1 MIGMPLMNSPL
12 YPDADRHF
20 RQSLGVDLDA
30 LLAPIDPSAPCG
42 QPARRCPSYAALC
55 EARRQDDP
63 TLPLGAW
70 ERELK
75 RADWGAV
82 SLLIGHALQHES
94 KDMQLLAWL
103 YEAQVKLYGIAGIG
117 PTLVLIR
124 EICTRYW
131 DDIHPSAADGDV
143 EHRANIVGSIA
154 EKNLPAIRLAP
165 LIGNAGNRPYC
176 WADWERA
183 YRNEQFR
190 PAHGKTEVELEG
202 VSLQELQSAL
212 GGAATDDF
220 IEMRQCLS
228 AGLQAIEE
236 LSAAL
241 DPLFGDQAPSISNM
255 AELLEQMRSLID
267 GELHK
272 RGIEPHEPAPESET
286 AAAAAA
292 EHIVEREATPERSV
306 AVGALRERAD
316 AYARLAETAEIL
328 MRLEPHSPVPYLV
341 RRATEWGRLNTAEL
355 YQELFLRLG
364 GQINIFEV
372 LGIDSP
378 GNAK

>member
-1 MIGMPLMNSPL
+1 MNSPL
-12 YPDADRHF
+12 NPDADRHF

-30 LLAPIDPSAPCG
+30 LLAPIDPAAPCG

-75 RADWGAV
+75 RADWNAV

-103 YEAQVKLYGIAGIG
+103 YEAQVKLYGIAGIA

-165 LIGNAGNRPYC
+165 LISIDGSRAYC
-176 WADWERA
+176 WADWEHA
-183 YRNEQFR
+183 YRLEQLR
-190 PAHGKTEVELEG
+190 PAHGKTDVELEG

-212 GGAATDDF
+212 GSAATDDL
-220 IEMRQCLS
+220 IELRNGLS
-228 AGLQAIEE
+228 ASLQAIEA

-241 DPLFGDQAPSISNM
+241 DPLFGDHAPSMSNM
-255 AELLEQMRSLID
+255 AELLGQMRSLVD

-272 RGIEPHEPAPESET
+272 RGVKPHGPAPEHET
-286 AAAAAA
+286 AAPSA
-292 EHIVEREATPERSV
+292 EHIVERAATAERT
-306 AVGALRERAD
+306 APGDAMRERAD

-328 MRLEPHSPVPYLV
+328 MRLDPHSPVPYLV
-341 RRATEWGRLNTAEL
+341 RRATEWSRLNTAEL

-372 LGIDSP
+372 LGIASP
-378 GNAK
+378 GDAK

>member
-1 MIGMPLMNSPL
+1 MNSPL
-12 YPDADRHF
+12 YPEADRHF
-20 RQSLGVDLDA
+20 RQSLGIGLHA
-30 LLAPIDPSAPCG
+30 LLAPIDPASPCG

-82 SLLIGHALQHES
+82 SQLIGHALQVES

-103 YEAQVKLYGIAGIG
+103 YEAQVKLHGIAGIG
-117 PTLVLIR
+117 PTLELIR
-124 EICTRYW
+124 ETCTRYW
-131 DDIHPSAADGDV
+131 DDIHPRAADGDV

-154 EKNLPAIRLAP
+154 EKNLRAIRLAP
-165 LIGNAGNRPYC
+165 LIGIDGNRPYC
-176 WADWERA
+176 WADWEHA
-183 YRNEQFR
+183 YRNEQLR
-190 PAHGKTEVELEG
+190 PAQGKTDVELEG
-202 VSLQELQSAL
+202 VSLQALQSAL
-212 GGAATDDF
+212 GGAATDSF
-220 IEMRQCLS
+220 IELRSHLS
-228 AGLQAIEE
+228 AGLQAIEA

-241 DPLFGDQAPSISNM
+241 DPLFGDQAPSMSNM

-267 GELHK
+267 GELHR
-272 RGIEPHEPAPESET
+272 RGLEPHGAAPDDESAAPEPA
-286 AAAAAA
+286 
-292 EHIVEREATPERSV
+292 HVVERETTLER
-306 AVGALRERAD
+306 AAACDAPRERAQ
-316 AYARLAETAEIL
+316 AYARLAETAELL
-328 MRLEPHSPVPYLV
+328 MRLDPHSPVPYLV
-341 RRATEWGRLNTAEL
+341 RRATEWSRLNTAEL

-378 GNAK
+378 SDAK

>member
-165 LIGNAGNRPYC
+165 LFPGWARRNPRRAAPAMTLPGRAIGTFSP
-176 WADWERA
+176 
-183 YRNEQFR
+183 
-190 PAHGKTEVELEG
+190 PTP
-202 VSLQELQSAL
+202 
-212 GGAATDDF
+212 
-220 IEMRQCLS
+220 M
-228 AGLQAIEE
+228 
-236 LSAAL
+236 
-241 DPLFGDQAPSISNM
+241 
-255 AELLEQMRSLID
+255 
-267 GELHK
+267 
-272 RGIEPHEPAPESET
+272 T
-286 AAAAAA
+286 AA
-292 EHIVEREATPERSV
+292 
-306 AVGALRERAD
+306 
-316 AYARLAETAEIL
+316 
-328 MRLEPHSPVPYLV
+328 
-341 RRATEWGRLNTAEL
+341 
-355 YQELFLRLG
+355 
-364 GQINIFEV
+364 
-372 LGIDSP
+372 SP
-378 GNAK
+378 GQRST

>member
-1 MIGMPLMNSPL
+1 MNSPL

-20 RQSLGVDLDA
+20 RQHLGIGLDA
-30 LLAPIDPSAPCG
+30 LLAPIDPAAPCG

-75 RADWGAV
+75 RADWSGV
-82 SLLIGHALQHES
+82 SVLVGHALQYES

-154 EKNLPAIRLAP
+154 DKNLRALRLAP
-165 LIGNAGNRPYC
+165 LIGIDGNRPYC

-183 YRNEQFR
+183 YRNEQLR
-190 PAHGKTEVELEG
+190 PAQGKTDVELEG

-212 GGAATDDF
+212 GAAATDGF
-220 IEMRQCLS
+220 IELRNHLS
-228 AGLQAIEE
+228 MGLQAIEA

-241 DPLFGDQAPSISNM
+241 DPLFGDQAPSMSNM
-255 AELLEQMRSLID
+255 AELLEQMRSLVD

-272 RGIEPHEPAPESET
+272 RGVEPHGAAPETDMAAPET
-286 AAAAAA
+286 
-292 EHIVEREATPERSV
+292 EHVVEREATPERTIAGS
-306 AVGALRERAD
+306 ALRERAD
-316 AYARLAETAEIL
+316 AYAKLAETAEIL

-372 LGIDSP
+372 LGINSP
-378 GNAK
+378 SEAK

>member
-1 MIGMPLMNSPL
+1 MNNPLF
-12 YPDADRHF
+12 PDADRHF
-20 RQSLGVDLDA
+20 RQCLGVGLDA

-75 RADWGAV
+75 RADWSAV
-82 SLLIGHALQHES
+82 SVLASHALQYES

-103 YEAQVKLYGIAGIG
+103 YEAQVKQYGVAGIG

-124 EICTRYW
+124 ETCTRYW

-154 EKNLPAIRLAP
+154 EKNLRAIRLAP
-165 LIGNAGNRPYC
+165 LIGVEGARPYC
-176 WADWERA
+176 WADWEQA
-183 YRNEQFR
+183 YRNEQLR
-190 PAHGKTEVELEG
+190 PAHGKAEIELEG

-212 GGAATDDF
+212 GAAATEGF
-220 IEMRQCLS
+220 IDLRASLS
-228 AGLQAIEE
+228 AALEAIDA

-241 DPLFGDQAPSISNM
+241 DPLFGDQAPSMSNM
-255 AELLEQMRSLID
+255 AQLLEQMRLLVD
-267 GELHK
+267 GELHR
-272 RGIEPHEPAPESET
+272 RGIAPRDSPPESTPATADSARVVHAET
-286 AAAAAA
+286 M
-292 EHIVEREATPERSV
+292 PERS
-306 AVGALRERAD
+306 AAAGAIRDRAD
-316 AYARLAETAEIL
+316 AYARLAETADYL
-328 MRLEPHSPVPYLV
+328 MRLDPHSPVPYLV
-341 RRATEWGRLNTAEL
+341 RQATIWGRLNTAEL

-372 LGIDSP
+372 LGIQSP
-378 GNAK
+378 NADK

>member
-1 MIGMPLMNSPL
+1 MNSPL
-12 YPDADRHF
+12 NPDADRHF
-20 RQSLGVDLDA
+20 RHSLGVDLDA

-103 YEAQVKLYGIAGIG
+103 YEAQVKLYGIAGIA
-117 PTLVLIR
+117 PTLVLVR

-131 DDIHPSAADGDV
+131 GDIHPSAVDGDV

-165 LIGNAGNRPYC
+165 LIGVDGGRAYC
-176 WADWERA
+176 WADWEHA
-183 YRNEQFR
+183 YRREQLR
-190 PAHGKTEVELEG
+190 PAHGKTDVELEG

-212 GGAATDDF
+212 GSAATDGF
-220 IEMRQCLS
+220 IELRNGLS
-228 AGLQAIEE
+228 AGLQAIEA

-241 DPLFGDQAPSISNM
+241 DPLFGDHAPSMSNM
-255 AELLEQMRSLID
+255 AELLGQMRSLVD

-272 RGIEPHEPAPESET
+272 RGVTPHGPSPEHDT
-286 AAAAAA
+286 AAPSA
-292 EHIVEREATPERSV
+292 EHIVERTATVERTV
-306 AVGALRERAD
+306 PGDAIRERAD

-328 MRLEPHSPVPYLV
+328 MRLDPHSPVPYLV
-341 RRATEWGRLNTAEL
+341 RRATEWSRLNTAEL

-372 LGIDSP
+372 LGIASP
-378 GNAK
+378 SDAK